1 MLPWVI
7 IFNIISLDG
16 RITGFDTDFDLYY
29 ELASKLDVDAV
40 LMGSKTLLTGF
51 NAQPGEVRDEDE
63 EVFTSPQI
71 DPEDNR
77 PLLIVPDTKGKIR
90 FWSEVLKIPYLKDI
104 IVLCSRSTPMDYL
117 DFLDE
122 HFIKYMIVG
131 YQEADLETA
140 LEELNKQLG
149 VKVVC
154 VGGGGILNG
163 ILLRAGLV
171 DEIYM
176 LIEPQL
182 VGGTK
187 SNSIYQA
194 QDLESTEEVIKLS
207 LVKSEKLEDDVVSL
221 QYKVLKKV

>member
-16 RITGFDTDFDLYY
+16 RITGFDTDPDLYY

-40 LMGSKTLLTGF
+40 LMGSKTLLTSF

-154 VGGGGILNG
+154 VGGGILNG

>member
-16 RITGFDTDFDLYY
+16 RITGFDTDPDLYY

-40 LMGSKTLLTGF
+40 LMGSKTLLTDF

-154 VGGGGILNG
+154 VGGGILNG